1 MTSRSG
7 LASVPL
13 PDPAPAA
20 SRRAVCAAHAIALL
34 TLPTGLWR
42 LLLAAGFTAGYTEAG
57 YAAAGLPGWGRAYA
71 LGVTLGSELLALLA
85 LGLVRPWGVVLPA
98 RIPRL
103 GGRRLPVRAVAAA
116 AGATAVLLT
125 CAWTPFLLWWTL
137 PHPDMTPR
145 GALVVGLLYLPLV
158 AWGPLLGALTLSY
171 RRRTAAGGRPAG
183 LSGGA
188 GAPRCG

>member
-1 MTSRSG
+1 MTSRSD
-7 LASVPL
+7 LAPLPASVPA
-13 PDPAPAA
+13 AP
-20 SRRAVCAAHAIALL
+20 RWAVRAAHAIALL

-57 YAAAGLPGWGRAYA
+57 YAAAGLPGWGRVYA

-98 RIPRL
+98 WIPRL

-116 AGATAVLLT
+116 TGATAVLLV
-125 CAWTPFLLWWTL
+125 CAWTPFVLWWAL

-145 GALVVGLLYLPLV
+145 GALVVGILYLPLV
-158 AWGPLLGALTLSY
+158 AWGPLLGALALSY
-171 RRRTAAGGRPAG
+171 RRRTAAYGRPAG
-183 LSGGA
+183 LSGGP
-188 GAPRCG
+188 GAP